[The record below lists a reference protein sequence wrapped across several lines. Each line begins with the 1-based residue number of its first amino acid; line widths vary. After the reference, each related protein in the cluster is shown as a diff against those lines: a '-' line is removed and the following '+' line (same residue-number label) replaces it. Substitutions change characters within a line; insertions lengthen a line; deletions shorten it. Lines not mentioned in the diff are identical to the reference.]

1 MHLYR
6 SLNERRDG
14 MFIVQTMIVATFRKE
29 DKASLESAVKFMFQP
44 AEEAFVGSCNMIEE
58 YDILKENKND

>member
-44 AEEAFVGSCNMIEE
+44 VEEAFVGSCNMMEE